1 VNKKPVKIEW
11 LPTVDDRPN
20 IQSPR
25 IRFSRN
31 FSEKYLQGAKRIL
44 DIGCG
49 IGSYTYLIDRNDC
62 FAIDVDI
69 NALKTARKYCHN
81 SNFILATVLNLP
93 FKEEIFDII
102 LMWGVI
108 EYIEE
113 ETEKNAIQEIHRTLI
128 PGAKFLLS
136 APNSH
141 YIYNIVDPEHFFRR
155 RNRHIEINKL
165 AKLITQTGFS
175 IKQQTIRGS
184 WKTIIAMNIFY
195 LNKHLLHKK
204 GGKIQ
209 RFLDKKSEEELN
221 SKLNGITNLFIAAK
235 KVNH

>member
-1 VNKKPVKIEW
+1 VNNKAVKIKW
-11 LPTVDDRPN
+11 DSTVDDRPN
-20 IQSPR
+20 IHSPR

-31 FSEKYLQGAKRIL
+31 FSEKYLEGAKRIL

-62 FAIDVDI
+62 FGIDVDI
-69 NALKTARKYCHN
+69 RALKTAKRYCPN
-81 SNFILATVLNLP
+81 SNFITASVLNLP
-93 FKEEIFDII
+93 FKDEIFDII

-108 EYIEE
+108 EYIEK

-128 PGAKFLLS
+128 AGAKFLLS

-141 YIYNIVDPEHFFRR
+141 FIYNIVDPEHLLRR
-155 RNRHIEINKL
+155 RQRHIEIKKL
-165 AKLITQTGFS
+165 TKLITDTGFS
-175 IKQQTIRGS
+175 IKQQTIRGG

-209 RFLDKKSEEELN
+209 RFLDRKSEEELN
-221 SKLNGITNLFIAAK
+221 SKINGITNIFIVTEK
-235 KVNH
+235 ILH